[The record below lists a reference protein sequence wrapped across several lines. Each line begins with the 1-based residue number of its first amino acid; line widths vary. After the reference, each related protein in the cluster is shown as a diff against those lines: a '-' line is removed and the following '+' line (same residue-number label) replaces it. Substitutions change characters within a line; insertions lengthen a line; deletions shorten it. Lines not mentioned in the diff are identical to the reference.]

1 MDKLLEILEDLLPGE
16 DLENNERLVDNHILD
31 SLTILSLVA
40 EIEDEFDV
48 TVPAV
53 AIVPANFNSVK
64 AIYTMIMSLQED
76 N

>member
-40 EIEDEFDV
+40 EIEDKFDV